1 MLTGNKGEWSEL
13 YTFLKILADGRFHAA
28 DQDLNEINSLSYPV
42 LAVIRTEGETTRE
55 YRRNSDYVSIVV
67 NREEIA
73 RIPLERVQR
82 KAQFLFEKIK
92 ASKATFTVPEISL
105 FLADLFIEKLKAK
118 SEDKGDIKV
127 IIHDAYTGQQSM
139 FGFSI
144 KSELGR
150 APTLFNSS
158 GATNFIFSIRNINDE
173 LLGEVNALNPNRGKI
188 RAKLLKLHEL
198 GCELNFQGV
207 SDRTFNC
214 NLQLIDSFLPEI
226 LSHIVY
232 YYYSG
237 NGSSMQ
243 KLLELLNERNPLEYD
258 LGISHP
264 FYEYKLKAFLTDVA
278 LGMMPGSLWDGRYD
292 ATGGYLIVR
301 DDGEIVCYHN
311 YNRNEFQDYLI
322 ARTKLETPSS
332 SKYDFGYVYKENNSY
347 YIKLNLQIR
356 FM

>member
-1 MLTGNKGEWSEL
+1 
-13 YTFLKILADGRFHAA
+13 
-28 DQDLNEINSLSYPV
+28 
-42 LAVIRTEGETTRE
+42 
-55 YRRNSDYVSIVV
+55 
-67 NREEIA
+67 
-73 RIPLERVQR
+73 
-82 KAQFLFEKIK
+82 
-92 ASKATFTVPEISL
+92 
-105 FLADLFIEKLKAK
+105 
-118 SEDKGDIKV
+118 
-127 IIHDAYTGQQSM
+127 M
-139 FGFSI
+139 FDFSI

-214 NLQLIDSFLPEI
+214 KLQMIDSFLPEI

-258 LGISHP
+258 P
-264 FYEYKLKAFLTDVA
+264 
-278 LGMMPGSLWDGRYD
+278 
-292 ATGGYLIVR
+292 
-301 DDGEIVCYHN
+301 
-311 YNRNEFQDYLI
+311 EFPI
-322 ARTKLETPSS
+322 H
-332 SKYDFGYVYKENNSY
+332 
-347 YIKLNLQIR
+347 
-356 FM
+356 FMNTN